1 MANNQG
7 FSHLLQQRQQRI
19 DQALRKVLQG
29 KGLSESLQSAMQ
41 YATLNGGKR
50 LRPQLAYAAA
60 EAISGSIES
69 ADIPACAVELMH
81 AYSLVHDDLPAMDN
95 DVLRRGKPTCHIAF
109 DEATAILAGDAL
121 QTLAFELL
129 AASPL
134 LPCGNNIRLQLII
147 ELSQASGHKGMVGGQ
162 ALDMAA
168 TGHILDEAAL
178 GLMHSMKTGALI
190 RASVIC
196 GALSTN
202 LASPAQL
209 SILRTYAELAGLA
222 FQIRDDILDVE
233 STVQVSGKQPGK
245 DARLNKLTY
254 TSLLGMDGA
263 KQKLEQ
269 TTAAALEALQNLGAN
284 AGMLRQLT
292 RLIAERKA

>member
-1 MANNQG
+1 
-7 FSHLLQQRQQRI
+7 
-19 DQALRKVLQG
+19 
-29 KGLSESLQSAMQ
+29 
-41 YATLNGGKR
+41 
-50 LRPQLAYAAA
+50 
-60 EAISGSIES
+60 
-69 ADIPACAVELMH
+69 
-81 AYSLVHDDLPAMDN
+81 
-95 DVLRRGKPTCHIAF
+95 
-109 DEATAILAGDAL
+109 
-121 QTLAFELL
+121 
-129 AASPL
+129 
-134 LPCGNNIRLQLII
+134 
-147 ELSQASGHKGMVGGQ
+147 
-162 ALDMAA
+162 MAA
-168 TGHILDEAAL
+168 TGHTLDEAAL

-202 LASPAQL
+202 MASAAQL

-233 STVQVSGKQPGK
+233 STAQVSGKQPGK

-263 KQKLEQ
+263 KQKLAQ
-269 TTAAALEALQNLGAN
+269 TTAAALEALQNLGTN